1 MTRLLLVVAGGSLGA
16 LARYGLSGLA
26 HRLYGGTLPVGTL
39 AVNVLGCLLAGSAMS
54 LIEDRQALSSEAR
67 TFLLIGVLGAF
78 TTFSS
83 FGYETLALLRSGENG
98 RALLNVAANVVL
110 GLGAVWIG
118 WGATRA
124 LFQ

>member
-1 MTRLLLVVAGGSLGA
+1 MSRLLLVLAGGSLGA
-16 LARYGLSGLA
+16 LARYGLAGLA
-26 HRLYGGTLPVGTL
+26 HRLYGGTWPVGTL

-98 RALLNVAANVVL
+98 RALLNVAANVLL
-110 GLGAVWIG
+110 GLGAVWLG

-124 LFQ
+124 SFQ